1 MDNQAIQIME
11 SLTNK
16 NNDELRNICRKNN
29 LKGFSKCK
37 KKQDLIDFIIESGV
51 YNEIVKEEV
60 EEVEEIRQEIIDQTF
75 VDITI
80 GKKTFQMDIDNILF
94 DEGEQFAK
102 IIFSDNDTAYLILDK
117 SIKNI
122 SNFVLKR

>member
-1 MDNQAIQIME
+1 MDDQEIQIME
-11 SLTNK
+11 TLTNK
-16 NNDELRNICRKNN
+16 NNDELRNICRDNK

-51 YNEIVKEEV
+51 YNEEDEEV

-80 GKKTFQMDIDNILF
+80 GNKTFQMDIDNIR
-94 DEGEQFAK
+94 DEGEQLLK
-102 IIFSDNDTAYLILDK
+102 IIHMIMNARLGP
-117 SIKNI
+117 
-122 SNFVLKR
+122 

>member
-1 MDNQAIQIME
+1 MDDQAIQIME

-16 NNDELRNICRKNN
+16 NNDELRNICREKK

-51 YNEIVKEEV
+51 YNEIVGEEV
-60 EEVEEIRQEIIDQTF
+60 EDVEDVEEIRQEIIDQTF

-94 DEGEQFAK
+94 DEGEQFA
-102 IIFSDNDTAYLILDK
+102 
-117 SIKNI
+117 
-122 SNFVLKR
+122 